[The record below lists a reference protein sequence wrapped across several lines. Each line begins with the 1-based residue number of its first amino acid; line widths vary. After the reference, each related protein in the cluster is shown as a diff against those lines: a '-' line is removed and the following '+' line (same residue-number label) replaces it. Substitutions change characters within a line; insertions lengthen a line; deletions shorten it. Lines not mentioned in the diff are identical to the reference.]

1 VDRSRNPRVFVEDAS
16 RALRDPL
23 TICVGYLERLREDDP
38 DERHKTVAL
47 VVQELDRMARLV
59 DDLEVLAQA
68 EQPDFLQCETIDLA
82 ALTGELIE
90 EARALGPRHWTIDRT
105 GEGSIVADRE
115 QLTVAVMNLAD
126 NAVQHTV
133 IDEMV
138 AIGSSLNGDEARL
151 WVRDAGRGVS
161 PSDEPHIFERFVRGE
176 GSHRRYRG
184 GGLGLAVVKVVAEA
198 HGGYVDMES
207 RLEEGST
214 FTIVIPRSPSDE
226 SAAGKPLAR
235 YESS

>member
-1 VDRSRNPRVFVEDAS
+1 MGRHGNPRVFVEDAS

-47 VVQELDRMARLV
+47 VVQELGRMARLV
-59 DDLEVLAQA
+59 DDLELLAQA
-68 EQPDFLQCETIDLA
+68 EQPDFLECETIDLA
-82 ALTGELIE
+82 AFTGELIE
-90 EARALGPRHWTIDRT
+90 EAHTLGPRDWTIDRA

-115 QLTVAVMNLAD
+115 RLTDAVMNLAD

-133 IDEMV
+133 VDEMV
-138 AIGSSLNGDEARL
+138 AVGSSHVGDEVRL

-161 PSDEPHIFERFVRGE
+161 PSDEPRIFERFARGE
-176 GSHRRYRG
+176 GTYRRYRG

-198 HGGYVDMES
+198 HGGYVEMES

-214 FTIVIPRSPSDE
+214 FTIVIPRSPF
-226 SAAGKPLAR
+226 
-235 YESS
+235 

>member
-1 VDRSRNPRVFVEDAS
+1 MDPSGNPRTFVEDAS
-16 RALRDPL
+16 HALRDPL

-59 DDLEVLAQA
+59 DDLEVLGKA
-68 EQPDFLQCETIDLA
+68 EQPGFLQCETIDLA
-82 ALTGELIE
+82 TFTGELIE
-90 EARALGPRHWTIDRT
+90 EARALGPRHWTIDRA

-115 QLTVAVMNLAD
+115 RLTVAVMNLAD

-133 IDEMV
+133 VDEMV
-138 AIGSSLNGDEARL
+138 AVGSSQVGDEVRL

-161 PSDEPHIFERFVRGE
+161 PSDEPRIFERFARGE
-176 GSHRRYRG
+176 GAHRRYRG

-198 HGGYVDMES
+198 HGGYVEMDS

-214 FTIVIPRSPSDE
+214 FTIVIPRAPSKDV
-226 SAAGKPLAR
+226 SRG
-235 YESS
+235 

>member
-1 VDRSRNPRVFVEDAS
+1 VDRNPNPRVFVEDAS

-68 EQPDFLQCETIDLA
+68 EQPDFLQPETIDLA
-82 ALTGELIE
+82 AFTGELIE
-90 EARALGPRHWTIDRT
+90 EARALGPRHWTIDRA
-105 GEGSIVADRE
+105 GDGSIVADRGR
-115 QLTVAVMNLAD
+115 LTVAMMNLAD

-133 IDEMV
+133 IDETV
-138 AIGSSLNGDEARL
+138 ALGSSQIGDEVRL

-161 PSDEPHIFERFVRGE
+161 PSDEPRIFERFVRGE
-176 GSHRRYRG
+176 GAHRRYRG

-198 HGGYVDMES
+198 HGGYVEMES
-207 RLEEGST
+207 HLEEGST
-214 FTIVIPRSPSDE
+214 FTIVLPRSASQGPVPHDVEPPTST
-226 SAAGKPLAR
+226 
-235 YESS
+235 

>member
-1 VDRSRNPRVFVEDAS
+1 MDRSGNPRVFVEDAS

-47 VVQELDRMARLV
+47 VVQELGRMARLV
-59 DDLEVLAQA
+59 DDLEVLSQA
-68 EQPDFLQCETIDLA
+68 EQPDFLQRETIDLA
-82 ALTGELIE
+82 AFTGELSE
-90 EARALGPRHWTIDRT
+90 DARALGPRHWAVDRA

-115 QLTVAVMNLAD
+115 RLTVAMMNLAD

-133 IDEMV
+133 VDETI
-138 AIGSSLNGDEARL
+138 ALGSSQIGDEVRL

-161 PSDEPHIFERFVRGE
+161 PSDEPHIFERFARGE
-176 GSHRRYRG
+176 GAHRRYRG

-198 HGGYVDMES
+198 HGGYVAMES
-207 RLEEGST
+207 RLEEGAT
-214 FTIVIPRSPSDE
+214 FTIVIPRSPSDDV
-226 SAAGKPLAR
+226 SGG
-235 YESS
+235 